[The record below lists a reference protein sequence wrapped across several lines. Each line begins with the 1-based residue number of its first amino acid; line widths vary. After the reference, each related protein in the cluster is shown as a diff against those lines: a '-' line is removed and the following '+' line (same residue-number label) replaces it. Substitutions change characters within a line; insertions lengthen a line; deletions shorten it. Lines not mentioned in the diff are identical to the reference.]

1 MTELEILAELKI
13 AYMQLEDILDN
24 QDEQLTTDEY
34 ASITKSMENFGKV
47 YSNLYKRIEKENK
60 NILYFKDDLL
70 IADEIYLDYVT
81 DSKDY
86 DDQYITYK
94 DIENEEKWWEDYDFL
109 DN

>member
-13 AYMQLEDILDN
+13 AYMELEDILEN

-34 ASITKSMENFGKV
+34 AGIIKSMENFKKV
-47 YSNLYKRIEKENK
+47 YNNLYKRIEKENK

>member
-13 AYMQLEDILDN
+13 AYYQLDDILEN
-24 QDEQLTTDEY
+24 EDEQITEGEY
-34 ASITKSMENFGKV
+34 KKLNESIKALETV
-47 YSNLYKRIEKENK
+47 YRNLYKRIKKENK
-60 NILYFKDDLL
+60 KSLYFKDDLL

-109 DN
+109 TK

>member
-1 MTELEILAELKI
+1 MTELEILADLKI
-13 AYMQLEDILDN
+13 AYRQLDDIIEND
-24 QDEQLTTDEY
+24 DEQITEGEY
-34 ASITKSMENFGKV
+34 KKLNRSMETLGV
-47 YSNLYKRIEKENK
+47 IYRNLYKRIEKENK

-109 DN
+109 TK

>member
-34 ASITKSMENFGKV
+34 AEIKKSMKIFEKV
-47 YSNLYKRIEKENK
+47 YNNLYKRIEKENK